1 MREKDRIWRSSIAP
15 DQGQVIMVPWLYAHV
30 TNAKWHLSSPP
41 IKVVLI
47 GPDNT
52 SDDTDDDDPGKDCL
66 SKRRNVYLT
75 QFMLLIFAALIIG
88 QGH

>member
-1 MREKDRIWRSSIAP
+1 MPASLTLIDTYPHHRP
-15 DQGQVIMVPWLYAHV
+15 
-30 TNAKWHLSSPP
+30 
-41 IKVVLI
+41 KVVLI